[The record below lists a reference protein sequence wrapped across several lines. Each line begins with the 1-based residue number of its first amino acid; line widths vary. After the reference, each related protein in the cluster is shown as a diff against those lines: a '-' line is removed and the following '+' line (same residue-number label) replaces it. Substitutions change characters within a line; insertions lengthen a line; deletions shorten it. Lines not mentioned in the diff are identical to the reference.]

1 MRDVA
6 SRLDRCTRKVLF
18 SSEIWCPKYVRLT
31 RTLGYAVDPH
41 CPSASPPP
49 PPPSSLPSVPSSPG
63 IRLAT
68 WNIHSLRN
76 KYHAVADTVLADSID
91 LLVVTESWHQS
102 STGVAVRRCAPQG
115 YSTID
120 SPRPRCGVDGRWGGG
135 ILIVHRDTLRVRRIP
150 LVTTPTTFEA
160 LAVAVSSSRGHLTVL
175 AIYRPGSALPSAA
188 FFSEFALYLEQFAL
202 YNTQLVVTGDLNIHL
217 EDPCLPHTMD
227 FLDILDQYGL
237 TQHVTEST

>member
-1 MRDVA
+1 MAAPMGTCLLYTRASLLSMRDFA

-18 SSEIWCPKYVRLT
+18 SSEIWRPKYVRLT
-31 RTLGYAVDPH
+31 RTLGNDVDPH
-41 CPSASPPP
+41 CSSVSPPPPP

-91 LLVVTESWHQS
+91 LLVITESWHQS
-102 STGVAVRRCAPQG
+102 STDVAVRRFASRAILL
-115 YSTID
+115 STALD
-120 SPRPRCGVDGRWGGG
+120 RPGCVVDGRWGGG

-160 LAVAVSSSRGHLTVL
+160 LAVVVSSSRGPLTVL
-175 AIYRPGSALPSAA
+175 AIYRPG
-188 FFSEFALYLEQFAL
+188 
-202 YNTQLVVTGDLNIHL
+202 VTGQNI
-217 EDPCLPHTMD
+217 PPARVYPG
-227 FLDILDQYGL
+227 ILWPKPIYTPGYIL
-237 TQHVTEST
+237 A